1 VHVALALLFLTA
13 LPGMSQLRF
22 PLCVPSD
29 SSATHA
35 FRVDACFPV
44 KQLSRRTGSASLW
57 FPPIRALIALLCIG
71 ILCIST
77 EAVESH
83 AQTQAPDQI
92 DAPPELK
99 SDLIEADSLRNAGKY
114 REALAQLSTLE
125 GRHPQNADVLYRLS
139 LTRVDIGENAEDDR
153 MQRQMYDGALTAAQA
168 AVEADSTNAYA
179 HLSAAIAEGR
189 VALTAGTREK
199 IERSRQVKHHADRAI
214 ELDPDL
220 SSAYHVRARWNREVA
235 DLGFFTRAI
244 VRTVYGGLPD
254 ASFEQSVRDFQTA
267 IEKEDTIVHH
277 IELAR
282 TYLKMDREDDART
295 ELEKV
300 LAMEVDDPDDP
311 KHKREAQELLDE
323 IG

>member
-13 LPGMSQLRF
+13 LPGMPRLQF

-35 FRVDACFPV
+35 FRVDACCPV
-44 KQLSRRTGSASLW
+44 KPPSWRAGSASLW
-57 FPPIRALIALLCIG
+57 IPPVRALIALLCIG

-77 EAVESH
+77 GTVESH

-99 SDLIEADSLRNAGKY
+99 SDLIEADSLRSAGKY

-139 LTRVDIGENAEDDR
+139 LTRVDIGENADER
-153 MQRQMYDGALTAAQA
+153 MQRQMYDAALTAAQA

-189 VALTAGTREK
+189 VALMAGTREK

-282 TYLKMDREDDART
+282 TYLKMDREDDARKA
-295 ELEKV
+295 LETV

-311 KHKREAQELLDE
+311 KHKRKAQELLDE